1 MSKFKS
7 ELAEIDV
14 EELHRAAASALRTT
28 LSADVKAFLSDHPY
42 PSKSEKAN
50 IRATYPQLSPF
61 QKGDDHPYALG
72 WVLTRERK
80 EKLDEI
86 GRQTSDQELD
96 PDGEMSFGLDS
107 IIELR
112 ERGNIKN
119 LLPFYAHPSAD
130 MTTADT
136 PWADQVAYTEQER
149 LECEGGRV
157 PTLVIAYTSPAY
169 VYRQRISQAS
179 YEWLE
184 QLLDQACCSGGSRQ
198 GGLGG
203 LSQYLGYAANAWRGG
218 TALIAQPPS
227 PSISISTCTHTH
239 EFVGFMPEIF
249 IITVNCGKTVV
260 NPN

>member
-1 MSKFKS
+1 M
-7 ELAEIDV
+7 
-14 EELHRAAASALRTT
+14 
-28 LSADVKAFLSDHPY
+28 KAFLSDHPY

-80 EKLDEI
+80 EKLNEI
-86 GRQTSDQELD
+86 GRQNSDQELD

-119 LLPFYAHPSAD
+119 LLPFYAHPSED

-149 LECEGGRV
+149 LECEGAGCRRLSSRIPAPLMCTVSEFRRRRMSGSNSFWTRRAVQGV
-157 PTLVIAYTSPAY
+157 PDKEAWADYPNVWVMQPMHGVAG
-169 VYRQRISQAS
+169 QR
-179 YEWLE
+179 
-184 QLLDQACCSGGSRQ
+184 
-198 GGLGG
+198 
-203 LSQYLGYAANAWRGG
+203 
-218 TALIAQPPS
+218 
-227 PSISISTCTHTH
+227 
-239 EFVGFMPEIF
+239 
-249 IITVNCGKTVV
+249 
-260 NPN
+260 